1 MARFGEI
8 NAQYFDDAGDP
19 LGSGKLYF
27 YESGT
32 TTLKTTY
39 SDINQTVANTNP
51 VILTAAGR
59 QPNIFFNGVAKAI
72 LTDSSDVQIL
82 VRDPV
87 GQTASAFGDAW
98 VATKIYDAD
107 AVVLASNGVYYRSL
121 VAANQNNDPT
131 STSGYWTLLYSIE
144 WSAGI
149 TYATGANVT
158 HSNIL
163 YQSIQNNNTNQNPS
177 TSPAYWTRVGIAWV
191 STVTYAINEN
201 VVGSDGVF
209 YTSLQNSNLNNEPSV
224 SGSYWVGTSAAAAA
238 SATAAANS
246 ATAAQ
251 TAQTAAETAKTGAE
265 TAETNSATSATAS
278 ASSATAS
285 SNSAAAAL
293 VSENNASTSESNS
306 ASSATAS
313 SNSATASANSATASA
328 ASETA
333 SAASETAAA
342 ASQVAAA
349 ASQSAAAT
357 SESNASTSA
366 SNSASS
372 ATASQTAQAAS
383 ETAKTAAETAQAAAL
398 VSQNAAATSATAS
411 ATSAT
416 ASAGSATNAASSL
429 ADFNTKYLGAHATA
443 PTGTAAGQQYFNTT
457 SDTMFVYT
465 GSSWTE
471 AGSAVNGTSNRVVVT
486 ATAAQTDFSISYDVG
501 YVDVYLNGSKLQAGT
516 DFTAT
521 NGVTVVLT
529 SGAASGDIVDMVAY
543 GAFNVANVYTQTESD
558 ARFAQLSNNLSDL
571 ASASTALTNLGLTAD
586 AAEINKLD
594 GMTSSKTELNVLTGI
609 PATLTPTEVGYLDG
623 VTSNIQTQINNVGG
637 GNEASFVADGAIS
650 SKAPVIL
657 KSDGKAEAIS
667 QTTIATAAGTPALME
682 SGQGGDYPSMCYH
695 EVEDC
700 VVMGYSDSHNNYYGT
715 IVCGTVNAD
724 KTITWDWANRLV
736 HFSVAF
742 QTAYYHSLVYSQ
754 RSGNNRVGV
763 FFRGANNYG
772 YCQVISVS
780 GTTAS
785 TTGAIQQ
792 FSNNYLTYGVSAEI
806 DSTTSS
812 TSTVMLSY
820 GEARSPNKSLL
831 RAFEV
836 GSSSMSYGSEYDMTS
851 DWLNS
856 GICSLVYHTPTSQF
870 CIFGRDDSNS
880 YYGEMGT
887 ITSSGTTISSVNN
900 VTTFDSNT
908 VYTPNTAYDSN
919 ADKIFLSWASTG
931 STTGKCFS
939 VSCSGTTLSLGGAT
953 ATDFDTNNITSS
965 GHGNAYNPIAKKSVI
980 VYNDYTSGIVEMKTA
995 ELSASDYTVTLG
1007 SAETLSSF
1015 NGYYSALVYD
1025 PDTGLVAALYQ
1036 KGASGTP
1043 NHLDFYT
1050 TAIQVGYDSTNLTS
1064 TNFLG
1069 IADAAISDTATG
1081 TVILEGAVIS
1091 GLSSLTIGATYYV
1104 LPTGV
1109 LSTSNTGT
1117 PSVTLGMAIS
1127 ATAINM
1133 RGAT

>member
-1 MARFGEI
+1 MARFGEVE
-8 NAQYFDDAGDP
+8 AQYFDDAGDP
-19 LGSGKLYF
+19 LSSGTITF

-39 SDINQTVANTNP
+39 SDINQTIPNTNP
-51 VILTAAGR
+51 VVLTAAGR
-59 QPNIFFNGVAKAI
+59 QPAIFFSGTAKAV
-72 LTDSSDVQIL
+72 LATSGGTQI
-82 VRDPV
+82 VSADPV
-87 GQTASAFGDAW
+87 GETSANFGDAW
-98 VATKIYDAD
+98 VATKIYDAN
-107 AVVLASNGVYYRSL
+107 AVVIGSDGVYYRSL
-121 VAANQNNDPT
+121 AAGNQNNNPT

-144 WSAGI
+144 WSTGI
-149 TYATGANVT
+149 TYQEGATATYN
-158 HSNIL
+158 NIL
-163 YQSIQNNNTNQNPS
+163 YQSIQNNNLNNVPNTA
-177 TSPAYWTRVGIAWV
+177 TAYWTRVGIAWV
-191 STVTYAINEN
+191 STNTYAINEN

-209 YTSLQNSNLNNEPSV
+209 YTSLQNSNLNNEPSA
-224 SGSYWVGTSAAAAA
+224 SPSYWVGTSAAAAA
-238 SATAAANS
+238 SATAAATSATNAATSETNAGNS
-246 ATAAQ
+246 ATAAA
-251 TAQTAAETAKTGAE
+251 TS
-265 TAETNSATSATAS
+265 ETNAATSATNAGNSATAAATSETNAATSETNAS
-278 ASSATAS
+278 NSASAAATSATNAATSETNAGNSATAAASSATA
-285 SNSAAAAL
+285 
-293 VSENNASTSESNS
+293 ASTSESN
-306 ASSATAS
+306 AAASATTAS
-313 SNSATASANSATASA
+313 TAATNAGTSETNAATSATNASNSATAAATSATN
-328 ASETA
+328 
-333 SAASETAAA
+333 
-342 ASQVAAA
+342 
-349 ASQSAAAT
+349 AAT
-357 SESNASTSA
+357 SESNAATSA
-366 SNSASS
+366 
-372 ATASQTAQAAS
+372 T
-383 ETAKTAAETAQAAAL
+383 
-398 VSQNAAATSATAS
+398 AAATSATAS

-571 ASASTALTNLGLTAD
+571 PSASTALTNLGLTAS

-637 GNEASFVADGAIS
+637 GNEASFVASGAIS

-667 QTTIATAAGTPALME
+667 QTTISTAFGTLSNVNAY
-682 SGQGGDYPSMCYH
+682 QGGDYPSMCYH
-695 EVEDC
+695 EAEDC
-700 VVMGYSDSHNNYYGT
+700 VVLGFSDSANNYYGT
-715 IVCGTVNAD
+715 IVCGTIDSAT

-736 HFSVAF
+736 HYSAVG
-742 QTAYYHSLVYSQ
+742 QSAYYHSLVYSQ

-763 FFRGANNYG
+763 FFRGNSLRG
-772 YCQVISVS
+772 HCQVISVS
-780 GTTAS
+780 GTTPS

-792 FSNNYLTYGVSAEI
+792 FSNNYQTGGISATI

-812 TSTVMLSY
+812 SSTVIVSY
-820 GEARSPNKSLL
+820 TEAQSGGKQFL
-831 RAFEV
+831 RGFEV
-836 GSSSMSYGSEYDMTS
+836 GSSSMSYGSEFDMTS
-851 DWLNS
+851 NLYSTGWLQ
-856 GICSLVYHTPTSQF
+856 LVYHASTSQF
-870 CIFGRDDSNS
+870 CLFGRDDNAS
-880 YYGEMGT
+880 YYGKMAT
-887 ITSSGTTISSVNN
+887 ITNSGTTISSVNN
-900 VTTFDSNT
+900 VVTYSSSSTYNVEAAYSTNDDKFLVGYTDVGDS
-908 VYTPNTAYDSN
+908 Y
-919 ADKIFLSWASTG
+919 K
-931 STTGKCFS
+931 GKCFS
-939 VSCSGTTLSLGGAT
+939 VSLSGTTLSLGGASATIFYNDNIGSITLGICYNPVAKKFAMVYHDVGIGDDQDIKT
-953 ATDFDTNNITSS
+953 ATLSS
-965 GHGNAYNPIAKKSVI
+965 
-980 VYNDYTSGIVEMKTA
+980 
-995 ELSASDYTVTLG
+995 SDYTVTL
-1007 SAETLSSF
+1007 SAATELS
-1015 NGYYSALVYD
+1015 NNGGYYSKLVYD
-1025 PDTGLVAALYQ
+1025 PDTELIATLYQ
-1036 KGASGTP
+1036 DAD
-1043 NHLDFYT
+1043 NLYFYT
-1050 TAIQVGYDSTNLTS
+1050 TAIQVGYDSTNLTT

-1091 GLSSLTIGATYYV
+1091 GLSSLTIGSTYYV

-1109 LSTSNTGT
+1109 LSTSAGT

>member
-8 NAQYFDDAGDP
+8 NAQYFDDSGDP

-27 YESGT
+27 YDSGT

-59 QPNIFFNGVAKAI
+59 QPNIFFSGNAKAI

-144 WSAGI
+144 WNSGI
-149 TYATGANVT
+149 TYSEGANVT
-158 HSNIL
+158 QNEIL
-163 YQSIQNNNTNQNPS
+163 YQSLQNNNTNQNPS
-177 TSPAYWTRVGIAWV
+177 SSPAYWTRIGIAWN

-238 SATAAANS
+238 SATAAATSATNAATSETNAGNS
-246 ATAAQ
+246 ATAAA
-251 TAQTAAETAKTGAE
+251 TS
-265 TAETNSATSATAS
+265 ETNAATSATNAGNSATAAATSETNAATSETNAS
-278 ASSATAS
+278 NSASAAATSATNAATSETNAGNSATAAASSATA
-285 SNSAAAAL
+285 
-293 VSENNASTSESNS
+293 ASTSESN
-306 ASSATAS
+306 AAASATTAS
-313 SNSATASANSATASA
+313 TAATNAGTSETNAATSATNASNSATAAATSATN
-328 ASETA
+328 
-333 SAASETAAA
+333 
-342 ASQVAAA
+342 
-349 ASQSAAAT
+349 AAT
-357 SESNASTSA
+357 SETNAATSA
-366 SNSASS
+366 TN
-372 ATASQTAQAAS
+372 
-383 ETAKTAAETAQAAAL
+383 
-398 VSQNAAATSATAS
+398 AATSATAS

-486 ATAAQTDFSISYDVG
+486 ATAAQTNFSISYDVG

-521 NGVTVVLT
+521 NGATVVLT
-529 SGAASGDIVDMVAY
+529 TGAASGDIVDMVAY

-571 ASASTALTNLGLTAD
+571 PSASTALTNLGLTAD

-594 GMTSSKTELNVLTGI
+594 GMTSSKAELNVLTGI

-667 QTTIATAAGTPALME
+667 QTSISTSFGTPALME

-695 EVEDC
+695 EAENC
-700 VVMGYSDSHNNYYGT
+700 VVMGYSDSNNNYYGT

-742 QTAYYHSLVYSQ
+742 QAAYYHSLVYSQ

-763 FFRGANNYG
+763 FFRGTSNYG

-780 GTTAS
+780 GTTPS

-792 FSNNYLTYGVSAEI
+792 FSNNYITYGIDAEI

-820 GEARSPNKSLL
+820 GEAQSPNKSFL

-836 GSSSMSYGSEYDMTS
+836 GSSSMSYGNEYDMTS

-856 GICSLVYHTPTSQF
+856 GFCSLVYHTPTSQF
-870 CIFGRDDSNS
+870 CIFGRDDNNS

-900 VTTFDSNT
+900 VTAFSSSVTYAPEVS
-908 VYTPNTAYDSN
+908 YDTN
-919 ADKIFLSWASTG
+919 ADKILLTFYDSTN
-931 STTGKCFS
+931 GKCFS
-939 VSCSGTTLSLGGAT
+939 VSCSGTTLSLGGAS
-953 ATDFDTNNITSS
+953 ATTFESNNITSNP
-965 GHGNAYNPIAKKSVI
+965 HGNCYNPIAKKSVI
-980 VYNDYTSGIVEMKTA
+980 VYGDYIDTLLEMKTV
-995 ELSASDYTVTLG
+995 ELSASDYTVTLS
-1007 SAETLSSF
+1007 SATTVQSIF
-1015 NGYYSALVYD
+1015 GVYNRLVFD
-1025 PDTGLVAALYQ
+1025 PNTNLIACLYQ
-1036 KGASGTP
+1036 QTSSGTYQW
-1043 NHLDFYT
+1043 DFYS

-1081 TVILEGAVIS
+1081 TVILEGAVIT
-1091 GLSSLTIGATYYV
+1091 GLSSLTIGSTYYV

-1109 LSTSNTGT
+1109 LSTSAGT